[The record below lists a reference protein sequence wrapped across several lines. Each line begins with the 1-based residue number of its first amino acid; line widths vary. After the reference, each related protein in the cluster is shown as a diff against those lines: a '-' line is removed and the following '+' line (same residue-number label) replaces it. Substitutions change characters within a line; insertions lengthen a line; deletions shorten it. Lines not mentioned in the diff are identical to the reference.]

1 MRSELDFEI
10 PGTGAGRLPGLE
22 QVPLESLCAESVR
35 FFQSECSYLPGFD
48 AGVFRNPVLPDGPAA
63 VRMRL
68 YLPQTHPVLY
78 FSGVRIFR
86 PGSGYSPLH
95 APAGFSPVP
104 ADQYSSRW
112 KSAAFS
118 GHERHLP
125 PVLLSCV
132 HFLCVL
138 PEPFPFPGKF
148 HSDSLPPL
156 SGLCPPEVPDN
167 PTILLHALP
176 QSGRSANRY
185 PPQAFCFSSDKT
197 G

>member
-1 MRSELDFEI
+1 MRSESDFEI
-10 PGTGAGRLPGLE
+10 PGTGAGRLPGSQRAL
-22 QVPLESLCAESVR
+22 LESLCAGSVR
-35 FFQSECSYLPGFD
+35 FFRSERSCLPGSG

-68 YLPQTHPVLY
+68 CLPQTHPVPY

-125 PVLLSCV
+125 PVLLSYV
-132 HFLCVL
+132 HFLSVL
-138 PEPFPFPGKF
+138 PEPFPFPEKF

-156 SGLCPPEVPDN
+156 SDLCLPEVPDD